1 MVNSHYRLGNGPR
14 RVIALHGWFGD
25 HRAFAPVWPY
35 LDLASFSYA
44 FMDYRG
50 YGGARSLSGQHT
62 MDEIARDTL
71 DLADALGWQRFSL
84 VGHSMGGKAIQRVL
98 VEAPDRVEKLVGIN
112 PVPASGVPLDEQ
124 GWALFSGAADNPDNR
139 RVIIDFSTGNRLTS
153 VWLDQMVAT
162 SLATS
167 TRDAFA
173 DYLEAWA
180 HGDFHERVVGK
191 PVPVQVIVGA
201 HDAALTADV
210 MRATWLE
217 WYPNAVL
224 EVMPDA
230 GHYPMDETPIA
241 LATLIERFLA
251 S

>member
-25 HRAFAPVWPY
+25 HRAFAPIWPY
-35 LDLASFSYA
+35 LDQARFSYA

-50 YGGARSLSGQHT
+50 YGGARSVGGEHT

-71 DLADALGWQRFSL
+71 EVADALGWQRFAL
-84 VGHSMGGKAIQRVL
+84 IGHSMGGKAIQRVL
-98 VEAPDRVEKLVGIN
+98 AEAPERVEKLVGIN
-112 PVPASGVPLDEQ
+112 PVPASGVPFDEQ

-139 RVIIDFSTGNRLTS
+139 RGIIDFSTGNRLTS

-162 SLATS
+162 SLANS

-180 HGDFHERVVGK
+180 HGDFHHQVQGK
-191 PVPVQVIVGA
+191 PLPVQVIVGA
-201 HDAALTADV
+201 HDPALSADV

-217 WYPNAVL
+217 WYPNACL
-224 EVMPDA
+224 EVLPDA
-230 GHYPMDETPIA
+230 GHYPMDECPIV

>member
-25 HRAFAPVWPY
+25 HHAFGPIWPY
-35 LDLASFSYA
+35 LDQARFSYA

-50 YGGARSLSGQHT
+50 YGGSRAVGGEHS
-62 MDEIARDTL
+62 MEEIARDTL

-84 VGHSMGGKAIQRVL
+84 IGHSMGGKAIQRAL
-98 VEAPDRVEKLVGIN
+98 VEAPERVEKLVGIN
-112 PVPASGVPLDEQ
+112 PVPASGVPFDEQ

-139 RVIIDFSTGNRLTS
+139 RAIIDFSTGNRLTS
-153 VWLDQMVAT
+153 VWLDQIVAT

-180 HGDFHERVVGK
+180 HGDFHDRVVGK
-191 PVPVQVIVGA
+191 EAPVQVIVGA

-230 GHYPMDETPIA
+230 GHYPMDESPIA
-241 LATLIERFLA
+241 LATVMERFLA